1 MAKRKYQMTEERI
14 TKLSA
19 EGRGKGVGAQYS
31 PWLTMHDVSS
41 TGRSHR
47 VRGAKAG
54 RVHHFLSDIELA
66 AFLECDWH
74 PAVFDVREQFPL
86 DREATRSLAAAM
98 GVRHPQDHGV
108 DIVMTTDL
116 LVDIRA
122 GQGARQAAVAV
133 KPSGELGKARTIE
146 KLEIE
151 RRYWSSRGVPW
162 HIVTEREVSKAR
174 VMTLQWLHEWRWLDS
189 IDQPYPGYWEDRC
202 AGLAAALA
210 GARHGTAG
218 EFLSGLERSRGWEPG
233 DALSA
238 VRHLAANRRIGIDVD
253 KAFEWDGPVSQ
264 LTLPIGPAVRLG
276 EAA

>member
-1 MAKRKYQMTEERI
+1 MAKRRYQMTEERI
-14 TKLSA
+14 TKWSA

-74 PAVFDVREQFPL
+74 PDVFDVREQFPL
-86 DREATRSLAAAM
+86 DRAETRSIAAAM
-98 GVRHPQDHGV
+98 GIRHPQDHGV

-116 LVDIRA
+116 LVAIRV
-122 GQGARQAAVAV
+122 GQGARQVAVAV
-133 KPSGELGKARTIE
+133 KPAGDLGKARTVE

-162 HIVTEREVSKAR
+162 HIITEREVSKVR
-174 VMTLQWLHEWRWLDS
+174 VLNLQWLHEWRWLDS

-202 AGLAAALA
+202 AGVAAAL
-210 GARHGTAG
+210 GEARHGTAG
-218 EFLSGLERSRGWEPG
+218 ELLSGLERSRGWAQG

-238 VRHLAANRRIGIDVD
+238 VRHLAANRRIEIDLD

-264 LTLPIGPAVRLG
+264 LALASGSAARIGQ
-276 EAA
+276 AA